1 MNKKVS
7 KFLEF
12 NGKTLYFLSKDGEY
26 WIALKPICEALSVNF
41 SRQLRTLKEDPIL
54 SQLWSLQT
62 MVGADGKIR
71 KMASLPEK
79 WIYGWL
85 MGIQSA
91 SPELLEYKKLC
102 YEVLNAYFHGTIT
115 GRKELLTQKAKA
127 QVEMDEVMNTLGP
140 DLALKYDRAKRR
152 RDQITAE
159 LRKLDQ
165 EVINEEFNLFQ
176 TENFNFS

>member
-1 MNKKVS
+1 MNKRVS

-12 NGKTLYFLSKDGEY
+12 NGKTLMFLAVDGQY
-26 WIALKPICEALSVNF
+26 WIALKPICEALGVDYVQQFKNAQNSPIYN
-41 SRQLRTLKEDPIL
+41 QLLCKH
-54 SQLWSLQT
+54 T
-62 MVGADGKIR
+62 MVAADGKAR
-71 KMASLPEK
+71 KMVSLPEK
-79 WIYGWL
+79 RIYGWL
-85 MGIQSA
+85 MQIQSN
-91 SPELLEYKKLC
+91 SPDLVEYQTKCHDILFD
-102 YEVLNAYFHGTIT
+102 YFHGTIT

-176 TENFNFS
+176 TENF